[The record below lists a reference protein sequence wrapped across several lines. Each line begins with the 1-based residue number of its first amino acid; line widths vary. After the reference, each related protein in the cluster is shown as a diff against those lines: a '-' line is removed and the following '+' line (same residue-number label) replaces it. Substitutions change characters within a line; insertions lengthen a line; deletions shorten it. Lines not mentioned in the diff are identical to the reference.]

1 MCATSLEPP
10 ADAPDAK
17 PPPVSPADAKPPPG
31 CCTKYVVAAS
41 VAFFLRFAAL
51 GAVMPYIFLW
61 LEDNGFDVQT
71 RGLVGALSSLAS
83 FVAPLVFGAI
93 ADATGRHLLIL
104 ALTTLANA
112 AAMAALTL
120 WPQTL
125 WWQLLC
131 LVVTGACETGLIDA
145 IIIRT
150 LAWSG
155 MASAAPRTRAFGA
168 LSWVTLAPFYGW
180 FAREY
185 GIAWLFKLYAPLTLA
200 SLPICLVLP
209 VRQAYA
215 AGGPP
220 PTPSSE
226 ASGAAPPPLGRRIR
240 AVLRRAELRAVLVLM
255 AFIGLQFGIAFSLGF
270 VYFEEVLHAS
280 GVMLGLALTAQA
292 VVEVPLFQVAP
303 RVVRWLGVRT
313 ALDLCVAGGAIRFA
327 GYYFAGAFADA
338 LGADGAYVV
347 LPFEVFHGMS
357 FPISYTVIAVVAEE
371 YASVGLQATVVG
383 AANSAMKAGD
393 AMMAKLLWPLVV
405 NAVGLRASFAVGAA
419 VAAAASAPLWLRL
432 ACRLRPRRNA
442 RTRLVDE
449 VEVAA
454 VDVEAVAAPSSGR
467 KV

>member
-10 ADAPDAK
+10 AAAP
-17 PPPVSPADAKPPPG
+17 DAKPPPG

-104 ALTTLANA
+104 ALTTLVNA

-120 WPQTL
+120 WPRTL

-220 PTPSSE
+220 RTPSSE
-226 ASGAAPPPLGRRIR
+226 AAHPASCAAAWRLHPAPWP
-240 AVLRRAELRAVLVLM
+240 RRAWSPPSR
-255 AFIGLQFGIAFSLGF
+255 GRSN
-270 VYFEEVLHAS
+270 
-280 GVMLGLALTAQA
+280 
-292 VVEVPLFQVAP
+292 
-303 RVVRWLGVRT
+303 R
-313 ALDLCVAGGAIRFA
+313 
-327 GYYFAGAFADA
+327 
-338 LGADGAYVV
+338 
-347 LPFEVFHGMS
+347 
-357 FPISYTVIAVVAEE
+357 
-371 YASVGLQATVVG
+371 VG
-383 AANSAMKAGD
+383 A
-393 AMMAKLLWPLVV
+393 LL
-405 NAVGLRASFAVGAA
+405 A
-419 VAAAASAPLWLRL
+419 
-432 ACRLRPRRNA
+432 A
-442 RTRLVDE
+442 RTRRRE
-449 VEVAA
+449 
-454 VDVEAVAAPSSGR
+454 
-467 KV
+467 